1 MKISRRV
8 SGIKISAIKEMPL
21 IASQVEGCVSLG
33 QGVPSFATPP
43 HIVEA
48 VHQALTQESWAGKYS
63 LQPGMVE
70 LRQAVAEYLKQD
82 RGVEYDPMTEIG
94 ITVGAMEGSPDRFP
108 DRGGAGRRGPGH
120 GPLL

>member
-48 VHQALTQESWAGKYS
+48 VHQALTQE
-63 LQPGMVE
+63 E
-70 LRQAVAEYLKQD
+70 LGRQVFAPTRHGRA
-82 RGVEYDPMTEIG
+82 
-94 ITVGAMEGSPDRFP
+94 A
-108 DRGGAGRRGPGH
+108 AGRGRVP
-120 GPLL
+120 